1 MKTLLWVLL
10 LAIAITASAQSVLTN
25 ESILKLVKS
34 GIGDDLIVNMIQSQQ
49 GNYTLTPDEVVK
61 LKHEGVSERVMTAM
75 AKKTSAGPASST
87 GGVKI
92 ALKTPVRLSVEE
104 PLSSKSAKA
113 GDTFKL
119 VVTDDVAIDGHVVIA
134 KGAPATGRIITAE
147 KKSLATH
154 NGTLE
159 VAIDSVKAVDGQTVA
174 LDGHLSAGGG
184 GVGFAH
190 FGKEADIKQ
199 GEIINAVVAAEVE
212 IKI

>member
-61 LKHEGVSERVMTAM
+61 LKHEGVPESVMTAM
-75 AKKTSAGPASST
+75 AKKTSTGQASST
-87 GGVKI
+87 GGTKI

-104 PLSSKSAKA
+104 SLSSKSAKA

-119 VVTDDVAIDGHVVIA
+119 VVTDDVAINGHVVIA
-134 KGAPATGRIITAE
+134 KGAPATGRIITSE
-147 KKSLATH
+147 KKSFAIR

-159 VAIDSVKAVDGQTVA
+159 VAIDSAKAVGGQTVA
-174 LDGHLSAGGG
+174 LDGHLSVGGG
-184 GVGFAH
+184 GVGPGH
-190 FGKEADIKQ
+190 FGHEVEIKQ
-199 GEIINAVVAAEVE
+199 GEIINAVVAAESD
-212 IKI
+212 IKM

>member
-1 MKTLLWVLL
+1 MKVLIGVLL
-10 LAIAITASAQSVLTN
+10 FTIVITAGAQSVLTN
-25 ESILKLVKS
+25 DSILKLVKS
-34 GIGDDLIVNMIQSQQ
+34 GIGDDLIVNMIQSQP
-49 GNYTLTPDEVVK
+49 GNYSLTPDEVVK
-61 LKHEGVSERVMTAM
+61 LKREGVSEKVMTAM
-75 AKKTSAGPASST
+75 TKKTSTGQASST
-87 GGVKI
+87 GEVKV
-92 ALKTPVRLSVEE
+92 ALKTPVRLTVEE
-104 PLSSKSAKA
+104 ALSSKSAKA

-190 FGKEADIKQ
+190 MGKEADIKQ
-199 GEIINAVVAAEVE
+199 GQAINAVVAAEAE
-212 IKI
+212 IKM